1 MSSFLYHHRQQHMPS
16 PLPPET
22 RLKICAVVIPL
33 LASLLPL
40 KYLNMN
46 FNPYDTHPKAIKAFI
61 YVWIV
66 FFVSSIAEAK
76 LYCAVDNI
84 YGLVCGY
91 INELSA
97 VLAVILLAFMVF
109 PVPLTWFDYIA
120 FMFVLICSF
129 LCFLDWLRKW
139 FYEKTRKAV
148 EFALECLYGFP
159 RRIFV
164 RHQLL
169 HNQEFSTLLPISSAS
184 ISMVLCFSFSYFF
197 EHNFVLDE

>member
-1 MSSFLYHHRQQHMPS
+1 MPS
-16 PLPPET
+16 PLPPDA
-22 RLKICAVVIPL
+22 RLKIFAVVIPL

-40 KYLNMN
+40 KYPNMD
-46 FNPYDTHPKAIKAFI
+46 FNPYDTHPRTIKVFI

-76 LYCAVDNI
+76 LNCAVDNI

-97 VLAVILLAFMVF
+97 VLSVILLAFMVF

-120 FMFVLICSF
+120 FMFVLICYF
-129 LCFLDWLRKW
+129 LSFLDWLRKW

-148 EFALECLYGFP
+148 EFVLKYLCGFAW
-159 RRIFV
+159 RILM

-169 HNQEFSTLLPISSAS
+169 HNQDFPTSLPISSARLPVYQWYFVFLSVTFLS
-184 ISMVLCFSFSYFF
+184 ITLFWM
-197 EHNFVLDE
+197 NDDEEFIN